1 MYHSS
6 SSSGFRVRRR
16 TPWHR
21 AAVALTLVLAC
32 LTAIG
37 ITRSA
42 AAQTTPGADVPFTE
56 YNAVNATTN
65 GTILGPD
72 YSFGSLPSE
81 ATGREVDLLTSQGE
95 YVTFTLTAPANAVD
109 FHYSIPDST
118 SGTGLTDPLS
128 LYVNGT
134 FDTSLSLTSD
144 YSWLYGSYPYTNT
157 PSNGLGHDFY
167 NDVRTMFSSTL
178 PAGTTV
184 TLKIDAGD
192 NAPWYAINTADFEV
206 VPAATASP
214 SGYINA
220 TAAPYD
226 ADPTGT
232 TDSTTAIQDAINA
245 ASAAGTGVYLPQGT
259 YLVSSQLNVNDVT
272 VTGAGPWYT
281 VITGTDAGFSGN
293 QSPAS
298 NDVTVSNLSIFGNVN
313 DRVDSDSDVNGF
325 NGGFSNSTISNVWI
339 QNTKVGIWVDGPC
352 TNLTITGVRIQD
364 TTADGVNFDGGV
376 TSSIV
381 ENTFTRN
388 TQDDGMAMW
397 SNGTAD
403 TGDTFTQ
410 DTVDSPGLANNFAIY
425 GGSGDSITNDV
436 AQDTITQG
444 GGIQIANRFSSTP
457 LSGTTTVS
465 GNLIERAG
473 QLDPNWLFGVGAIWL
488 YADDSAMTG
497 TVNIT
502 NNTIVDSPYEAFQF
516 IGSSI
521 TNVNISDNTVT
532 NVGTFVFQD
541 QAPGAVSVS
550 GVTATGVG
558 DAGTYDC
565 GSGMTYTDGS
575 GNSGWSSTVCGFP
588 ASQALAVSPSVLT
601 FEDQSAG
608 STSASLPVTVLN
620 AATAAATID
629 SIATSG
635 SAFAQTNNCGTSLGS
650 DGNCTINVTFTPA
663 ASGVTTGTLTIPS
676 DEPGSPETVTL
687 VGTSGSAT
695 NSSGSL
701 TVSPSSLSF
710 GDVNSGSTSSAQAV
724 TVNNPGSSAQT
735 ISSVAV
741 SGQYTQTNNCG
752 SSLAAG
758 ASCTVNVTFAPTSG
772 GTQSGTLTIDNS
784 SPTPSLTVGLS
795 GVGVTSTTNLALNQ
809 PITASSSESGY
820 PATNANDG
828 NTSTYWESSDGAG
841 YPQTLTVNLGS
852 DVSIGSIV
860 LDLPP
865 ATDWTTRTETLSVL
879 GSTNGSSYSTLVASA
894 GYTFNPST
902 GNTVTIS
909 LPSGTSAQYVQLS
922 FTANTGW
929 TAAQI
934 SEFEIFSG
942 GGSSG
947 GGSASLAASPTS
959 LTFGSTTVGSTSAAQ
974 TVTVTNSGSAAA
986 AISSVATTGPFSQT
1000 NTCGS
1005 SLAAGA
1011 NCTVSVEYGAT
1022 ASGSQTGT
1030 LTVTSSASN
1039 SPLSVSLTGTGAAP
1053 ATPSLSASPAELTFG
1068 STAVGSTSAAQT
1080 VTVTNSG
1087 GAAAS
1092 ISSVAST
1099 GPFAQTSTC
1108 GSSLA
1113 AGANCTV
1120 SVTFTPTAS
1129 GSQTGTVTVTS
1140 NASNSPLTVSL
1151 AGTGGSAPSGTDLA
1165 LGAAISASSSAS
1177 GYPATNANDNNPNT
1191 YWESTDGAAYPQTLT
1206 VDLGAVT
1213 SISSVVLDLP
1223 PSSSWTTRTETLSV
1237 LGSSTGASYTTLVAS
1252 AGYTFNPSTGNTV
1265 TIALPSGTS
1274 ARFVELS
1281 FTANTGWS
1289 AAQLSEFGIYG
1300 PGTDPNLALNASTS
1314 ASSSASGY
1322 PASNAVD
1329 GNTGTYWESTDG
1341 AAYPQTLTVDL
1352 GSSDSVSRIVLDLPD
1367 STAWSTRS
1375 ETLSVLGSTNGSSY
1389 STLVASAAYTFNPS
1403 TGNTVTIT
1411 FPATSVQYVQLSFTA
1426 NTGWSAAQISEFQIF
1441 AT

>member
-1 MYHSS
+1 MYQSTRN
-6 SSSGFRVRRR
+6 GRPRR
-16 TPWHR
+16 WV
-21 AAVALTLVLAC
+21 AVAAAITIGLTF
-32 LTAIG
+32 LTVVG
-37 ITRSA
+37 IARPA
-42 AAQTTPGADVPFTE
+42 VAQSTPGADVPFTE
-56 YNAVNATTN
+56 YNAVNASTN

-81 ATGREVDLLTSQGE
+81 ATGREVDLLEGQGE
-95 YVTFTLTAPANAVD
+95 YVTFTLTQPANAVD

-118 SGTGLTDPLS
+118 DGTGLTDPLS

-134 FDTSLSLTSD
+134 FDTSLQLTSD
-144 YSWLYGSYPYTNT
+144 YSWLYGSYPFTNT
-157 PSNGLGHDFY
+157 PSDGLGHDFY

-214 SGYINA
+214 AGYINA
-220 TAAPYD
+220 AAAPYD
-226 ADPTGT
+226 ADPTGN

-245 ASAAGTGVYLPQGT
+245 AEAAGTGVYLPQGT
-259 YLVSSQLNVNDVT
+259 YLVSSQLSVNDVT

-281 VITGTDAGFSGN
+281 EITGTDAGFSGD

-376 TSSIV
+376 TNSIV

-425 GGSGDSITNDV
+425 GGSGDSITNDI

-465 GNLIERAG
+465 GNLIVRAG

-488 YADDSAMTG
+488 YADDSAMSG

-502 NNTIVDSPYEAFQF
+502 DNTIEDSPYEAFQF

-550 GVTATGVG
+550 GVAATGVG

-588 ASQALAVSPSVLT
+588 ATQALAVQPSVLT
-601 FEDQSAG
+601 FENQSVG
-608 STSASLPVTVLN
+608 TTSASLPVTALN
-620 AATAAATID
+620 AATASATID
-629 SIATSG
+629 SINASG
-635 SAFAQTNNCGTSLGS
+635 AFAQTNNCGTSLGT
-650 DGNCTINVTFTPA
+650 DGTCTINVTFTPT
-663 ASGVTTGTLTIPS
+663 ASGVTTGVLTIPS
-676 DEPGSPETVTL
+676 DEPGSPNTVTL
-687 VGTSGSAT
+687 VGVSGSAT

-710 GDVNSGSTSSAQAV
+710 GDVDAGSTSSAQAV
-724 TVNNPGSSAQT
+724 TVTNPGTSAQT
-735 ISSVAV
+735 ISSVSV
-741 SGQYTQTNNCG
+741 SGQYTQTNTCG

-784 SPTPSLTVGLS
+784 SPTPSLTVSLS

-809 PITASSSESGY
+809 PITASSTESGY

-865 ATDWTTRTETLSVL
+865 LSDWSTRTETLSVL
-879 GSTNGSSYSTLVASA
+879 GSANGTSFSQIVASA

-909 LPSGTSAQYVQLS
+909 LPSGTSTQYVQLN

-934 SEFEIFSG
+934 SEFEIFPG

-947 GGSASLAASPTS
+947 GTATLSASPTS
-959 LTFGSTTVGSTSAAQ
+959 LSFGSITVGTTSAAQ

-986 AISSVATTGPFSQT
+986 AISSIATTGPFSQT

-1011 NCTVSVEYGAT
+1011 NCTFSVEYGAT
-1022 ASGSQTGT
+1022 ASGTQTGT

-1039 SPLSVSLTGTGAAP
+1039 SPLTVSLTGTGTTP

-1068 STAVGSTSAAQT
+1068 STTVGSTSAAQT
-1080 VTVTNSG
+1080 TTVTNGG
-1087 GAAAS
+1087 GATAD
-1092 ISSVAST
+1092 ISAVATT
-1099 GPFAQTSTC
+1099 GPFAQTNTC
-1108 GSSLA
+1108 GSTLA
-1113 AGANCTV
+1113 AGASCTV

-1129 GSQTGTVTVTS
+1129 GSATGTLTVTS
-1140 NASNSPLTVSL
+1140 NASNSPLSVALT
-1151 AGTGGSAPSGTDLA
+1151 GTGGASSSGTDLA
-1165 LGAAISASSSAS
+1165 LNTSVTASSSAS
-1177 GYPATNANDNNPNT
+1177 GYPASNAVDGNTST
-1191 YWESTDGAAYPQTLT
+1191 YWESTDGAGYPQTLT
-1206 VDLGAVT
+1206 DDLGATT
-1213 SISSVVLDLP
+1213 SISSIVLDLP
-1223 PSSSWTTRTETLSV
+1223 PSSAWTTRTETLSV
-1237 LGSSTGASYTTLVAS
+1237 LGSTTGASYTTIVAS

-1289 AAQLSEFGIYG
+1289 AAQLSEFEIFG
-1300 PGTDPNLALNASTS
+1300 PATDPNLALNAAVS

-1329 GNTGTYWESTDG
+1329 GNTSTYWESTDG
-1341 AAYPQTLTVDL
+1341 AGYPQTITVNL
-1352 GSSDSVSRIVLDLPD
+1352 GSATSISRIVLDLPY
-1367 STAWSTRS
+1367 STAWSTRT

-1389 STLVASAAYTFNPS
+1389 STIVASAGYTFNPS
-1403 TGNTVTIT
+1403 TGNSVTIT
-1411 FPATSVQYVQLSFTA
+1411 FTATSAQYIQLSFTA
-1426 NTGWSAAQISEFQIF
+1426 NTGWSAAQLAEFQVF

>member
-1 MYHSS
+1 MFHIRANGGSR
-6 SSSGFRVRRR
+6 GR
-16 TPWHR
+16 PWR
-21 AAVALTLVLAC
+21 WLAATVALATGLVF
-32 LTAIG
+32 LTAVG
-37 ITRSA
+37 FAKPA

-56 YNAVNATTN
+56 YNAINAATN

-81 ATGREVDLLTSQGE
+81 ATGREVDLLTGQGE

-118 SGTGLTDPLS
+118 GGTGLTDPLS

-134 FDTSLSLTSD
+134 FDTALSLTSD

-206 VPAATASP
+206 VPTATASP

-245 ASAAGTGVYLPQGT
+245 AEAAGTGVYLPEGT
-259 YLVSSQLNVNDVT
+259 YLVSSQLDVNDVT

-281 VITGTDAGFSGN
+281 EITGTDAGFSGN

-325 NGGFSNSTISNVWI
+325 NGGFSDSTISNVWI

-376 TSSIV
+376 TDSIV

-457 LSGTTTVS
+457 LAGTTTVS

-502 NNTIVDSPYEAFQF
+502 DNTIVDSPYEAFQF

-521 TNVNISDNTVT
+521 TNVNITDNTVT

-601 FEDQSAG
+601 FQGEG
-608 STSASLPVTVLN
+608 TSVPVTVLN

-635 SAFAQTNNCGTSLGS
+635 SFSQTNNCGTSLGS
-650 DGNCTINVTFTPA
+650 DGTCTIDVTFTSA

-676 DEPGSPETVTL
+676 DEPGSPATVTL
-687 VGTSGSAT
+687 VGTNGNAT
-695 NSSGSL
+695 SSSGSL
-701 TVSPSSLSF
+701 SASPSSLSF
-710 GDVNSGSTSSAQAV
+710 GDVDADATSTSQAV
-724 TVNNPGSSAQT
+724 TVSNPGSSAQT
-735 ISSVAV
+735 ISSVSV
-741 SGQYTQTNNCG
+741 SGQYAQTNNCG

-758 ASCTVNVTFAPTSG
+758 ASCTVDVTFAPTSG
-772 GTQSGTLTIDNS
+772 GSQSGTLTVENT
-784 SPTPSLTVGLS
+784 SPNPDLTVSLS
-795 GVGVTSTTNLALNQ
+795 GVGLTSTTNLALNQ
-809 PITASSSESGY
+809 PITASSSESSTY
-820 PATNANDG
+820 DAAMANDG
-828 NTSTYWESSDGAG
+828 NTSTYWESEDGAG

-852 DVSIGSIV
+852 DISIGSIV

-865 ATDWTTRTETLSVL
+865 ASDWTTRTETLSVL
-879 GSTNGSSYSTLVASA
+879 GSTNGSTFTQIVASA

-929 TAAQI
+929 TAAQVA
-934 SEFEIFSG
+934 EFEVFTGGG

-947 GGSASLAASPTS
+947 GSPPP
-959 LTFGSTTVGSTSAAQ
+959 STT
-974 TVTVTNSGSAAA
+974 N
-986 AISSVATTGPFSQT
+986 
-1000 NTCGS
+1000 
-1005 SLAAGA
+1005 LAL
-1011 NCTVSVEYGAT
+1011 NEPVT
-1022 ASGSQTGT
+1022 ASSYYEDYVPSN
-1030 LTVTSSASN
+1030 VTDGN
-1039 SPLSVSLTGTGAAP
+1039 
-1053 ATPSLSASPAELTFG
+1053 
-1068 STAVGSTSAAQT
+1068 TS
-1080 VTVTNSG
+1080 
-1087 GAAAS
+1087 
-1092 ISSVAST
+1092 
-1099 GPFAQTSTC
+1099 
-1108 GSSLA
+1108 
-1113 AGANCTV
+1113 
-1120 SVTFTPTAS
+1120 
-1129 GSQTGTVTVTS
+1129 
-1140 NASNSPLTVSL
+1140 
-1151 AGTGGSAPSGTDLA
+1151 
-1165 LGAAISASSSAS
+1165 
-1177 GYPATNANDNNPNT
+1177 T
-1191 YWESTDGAAYPQTLT
+1191 YWESTDGAGYPQTIT
-1206 VDLGAVT
+1206 VNLGAVQSVG
-1213 SISSVVLDLP
+1213 SIVLDLP
-1223 PSSSWTTRTETLSV
+1223 PASDWTTRTETLSV
-1237 LGSSTGASYTTLVAS
+1237 LGSTNGSTFTQIVAS
-1252 AGYTFNPSTGNTV
+1252 AGYTFNPDSGNTV
-1265 TIALPSGTS
+1265 TITLPSDTT
-1274 ARFVELS
+1274 AQYLELD
-1281 FTANTGWS
+1281 FTANTGWD
-1289 AAQLSEFGIYG
+1289 AAQLSEFE
-1300 PGTDPNLALNASTS
+1300 
-1314 ASSSASGY
+1314 
-1322 PASNAVD
+1322 V
-1329 GNTGTYWESTDG
+1329 
-1341 AAYPQTLTVDL
+1341 
-1352 GSSDSVSRIVLDLPD
+1352 
-1367 STAWSTRS
+1367 
-1375 ETLSVLGSTNGSSY
+1375 
-1389 STLVASAAYTFNPS
+1389 
-1403 TGNTVTIT
+1403 
-1411 FPATSVQYVQLSFTA
+1411 
-1426 NTGWSAAQISEFQIF
+1426 F
-1441 AT
+1441 AP